1 MEFPN
6 NDLHIYISIF
16 NFEFFE
22 LEFIIFTSKLFSI
35 TSYPYRNFVNFFF
48 QGIIFFFSNYMA
60 GQY

>member
-1 MEFPN
+1 MEFPS
-6 NDLHIYISIF
+6 DDFHIYISIF
-16 NFEFFE
+16 DFEFFE

-48 QGIIFFFSNYMA
+48 SGNNIFFSNVMA